1 MWSARVLQLSAKVV
15 GADAT
20 LHVFN
25 PLAPQAFHRLTVR
38 GRAGNRHERI
48 KGMATYDYQL
58 AAFTSAVR
66 HGTPTLTPPAE
77 SVANMAVIDAIYRA
91 AGLNPRTGATD

>member
-1 MWSARVLQLSAKVV
+1 M
-15 GADAT
+15 
-20 LHVFN
+20 HVFN

-38 GRAGNRHERI
+38 TRSGRRHERVA
-48 KGMATYDYQL
+48 GGATYDYQL
-58 AAFTSAVR
+58 AAFTAAVR

-91 AGLNPRTGATD
+91 AGLSPRSGATD